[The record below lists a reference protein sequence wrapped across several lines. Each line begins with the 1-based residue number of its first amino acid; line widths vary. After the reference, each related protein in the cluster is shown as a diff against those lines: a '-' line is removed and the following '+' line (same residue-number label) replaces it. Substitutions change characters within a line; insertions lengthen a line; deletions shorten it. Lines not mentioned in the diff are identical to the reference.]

1 MKLTNHEWMRA
12 GVWMGLLL
20 LVVCLMEM
28 DREAHAQAISTTT
41 VQGTVYLANGQPGTG
56 TLVVSWPSFTT
67 ASGQWVAA
75 DSTTVA
81 IAPDGFVSVNLAP
94 NQGAT
99 PAGQY
104 YTAVFYLSDGTTNT
118 GYWVVP
124 AVAEAALGQV
134 QAQLMPSAQA
144 VQAVS
149 KAYVD
154 QAIAGVT
161 ESLLT
166 ASGGTLS
173 GPLTLSGDP
182 TQPLQAADKHYV
194 DETFG
199 LAAPLTGAAFSGAV
213 SAPSLSAKNSASIG
227 PRYDVTQYGAVGNG
241 STDDTAAI
249 QAAFNACYNGGVA
262 PYGGVVEFPGNKTY
276 VVSST
281 INAHNSCQVEGVVGN
296 YTVANAPPKLA
307 WKGAAAGTVST
318 ITAYSIASGVATFT
332 AANSLTVGQYVDIE
346 GLATGTTLNRLIAP
360 VATASSSQFTVTV
373 PYPVANAGTTSDS
386 GTATTANVMLAFD
399 SNARYEQS
407 VSNMELV
414 LASGAAANALQV
426 GIYYATRVDT
436 GTRIINTWSQSAT
449 MYGYY
454 FADGG
459 INAEFDKGWRCD
471 QVGIACIY
479 WRVSGGDS
487 FGIANGTVDNGQSGG
502 TMTASG
508 SAVVLDNASCAAD
521 SGVHFTARNFHMEVN
536 STIISGKGVFTMYD
550 CPSTDGIQDFWLD
563 FENLWV
569 SSAASTTAGFNF
581 TSFAMLPANDNAL
594 NLTIANAWLPSG
606 TSPNTT
612 TRWVGLPELLR
623 NDMYGT
629 DGEVSLLSYAPSTN
643 SNGSSSATKTP
654 ISLIGDAEVSQLWQ
668 HKVQASAFLFS
679 DTAFGALPNGT
690 TLYAGQ
696 IIAPPTYWVGTAGK
710 RYAINVVSQT
720 GTTGTLNGGA
730 TTCTGTTG
738 GVLTCNS
745 ATDLSVGQ
753 RFRIGT
759 DTNKTITLIDATNPS
774 AVLVYTGWLSQN
786 YATATAL
793 SFSAPVLGLEVHTPT
808 KSATI
813 PTALAWSQGDT
824 LQNSGATANGIAAW
838 VNVAAGT
845 PGTWAGIPLGNAN
858 GLLNLSQIFG
868 TSSTSPVC
876 PNGTGGTLTTVG
888 CATGSSGVSSIN
900 SNTGAFTF
908 SGAGVSCTGTTCT
921 FTGGTG
927 SGTVQSGTAYSP
939 AYYPSGGGAVVAGVT
954 PFTGLAWYTT
964 SAAPAQANAAQIVGA
979 IGSTAVTNATNAAN
993 LSNGAVGSLPYQS
1006 AAGAT
1011 AFLASPTTSGHTFVP
1026 AWQPSGSALVPV
1038 VVDVNTL
1045 TVNAAATAGNF
1056 TTPVTGP
1063 VMGNGASAPSAA
1075 TAVNLSAPVNCIAA
1089 SGSGTAYTCST
1100 SPTMNPGNGTRIQ
1113 FNADVANTGSASL
1126 AVNGTSGSIRKWGAH
1141 HATLDANDLSAG
1153 EWISI
1158 TYDGTYWQL
1167 DGQLGNANA
1176 TQVNGAAP
1184 PASAALLG
1192 TNGSGQ
1198 LVSATRSWSCQP
1210 GGIGDGL
1217 NAITAG
1223 TYLMAE
1229 CRNTTGK
1236 TVTLTAPNC
1245 YSNNSGSSTL
1255 AVADYN
1261 SSGTLVGTVAAA
1273 FTCSTVWAAG
1283 TLGSQTTMAPGDY
1296 LQFTLVADG
1305 TTKTTSYDVEGTY

>member
-67 ASGQWVAA
+67 ASGQLVAA

-124 AVAEAALGQV
+124 AVAEATLGQV

-154 QAIAGVT
+154 QAIASVS

-194 DETFG
+194 DETFSQ
-199 LAAPLTGAAFSGAV
+199 AAPLTGAAFTGPV
-213 SAPSLSAKNSASIG
+213 SAPSVSAKNSASIG

-241 STDDTAAI
+241 STDDTAAV
-249 QAAFNACYNGGVA
+249 QAAFNACYNGGVT

-296 YTVANAPPKLA
+296 YTVANAPPKLL
-307 WKGAAAGTVST
+307 WGGAAAGTVST
-318 ITAYSIASGVATFT
+318 ITAFSIASGVGTFT
-332 AANSLTVGQYVDIE
+332 ASNSLTAGQFVDIE
-346 GLATGTTLNRLIAP
+346 GLATGFYLNRAI
-360 VATASSSQFTVTV
+360 VQVTTASSTQFTAVV
-373 PYPVANAGTTSDS
+373 PWSTNVSSTSDS

-399 SNARYEQS
+399 SNARYQQS
-407 VSNMELV
+407 ISNIMLLPV
-414 LASGAAANALQV
+414 APLSSKTLQV
-426 GIYYATRVDT
+426 GAYFASRVDT
-436 GTRIINTWSQSAT
+436 GTHVLNVEADNAS
-449 MYGYY
+449 MYGFY
-454 FADGG
+454 FLGGG
-459 INAEFDKGWRCD
+459 INVDFDKGWRCD
-471 QVGIACIY
+471 GVGIACIY
-479 WRVSGGDS
+479 WRVTGIDNLR
-487 FGIANGTVDNGQSGG
+487 IANGTVDNNSGAQ
-502 TMTASG
+502 TTASG
-508 SAVVLDNASCAAD
+508 GALMLDDGACHAND
-521 SGVHFTARNFHMEVN
+521 SMLLSSSHMDFEVN
-536 STIISGKGVFTMYD
+536 STITSGLGVYTFYN
-550 CPSTDGIQDFWLD
+550 CPSNTNIETFFVSLD
-563 FENLWV
+563 ANKVGGAGWY
-569 SSAASTTAGFNF
+569 TAGFNF
-581 TSFAMLPANDNAL
+581 PTLVMSPPNDAAL
-594 NLTIANAWLPSG
+594 GLTIINGELESG
-606 TSPNTT
+606 SGPNTSP
-612 TRWVGLPELLR
+612 RWVGLTQLSRDDP
-623 NDMYGT
+623 YGYT
-629 DGEVSLLSYAPSTN
+629 GRIPLLSYSPSMK
-643 SNGSSSATKTP
+643 SAGASATNYTP
-654 ISLIGDAEVSQLWQ
+654 SSLIGDVQISQLWQ
-668 HKVQASAFLFS
+668 HKVQASTFLFS
-679 DTAFGALPNGT
+679 DTAFAALPNGT

-710 RYAINVVSQT
+710 RYAINVVSQS
-720 GTTGTLNGGA
+720 GTTGTPNSGS

-745 ATDLSVGQ
+745 ATDLTVGQ
-753 RFRIGT
+753 RFAIGT
-759 DTNKTITLIDATNPS
+759 DTNKTITEIDATNPS

-786 YATATAL
+786 YTTATAL
-793 SFSAPVLGLEVHTPT
+793 SFSAPVLGLEVQMPT
-808 KSATI
+808 KSAAI

-824 LQNSGATANGIAAW
+824 LQNSGAVANGIAGW

-845 PGTWAGIPLGNAN
+845 PGTWAGIPLGNAS

-888 CATGSSGVSSIN
+888 CATGSSGVASIN
-900 SNTGAFTF
+900 STTGAFTF
-908 SGAGVSCTGTTCT
+908 TGAGVSCTTTTCT

-939 AYYPSGGGAVVAGVT
+939 TYYPSGGGAVVAGVT

-964 SAAPAQANAAQIVGA
+964 SAAPAQATAAQIVGA

-993 LSNGAVGSLPYQS
+993 LSNGAVGSVPYQS
-1006 AAGAT
+1006 GVGAT
-1011 AFLASPTTSGHTFVP
+1011 AFTASPTTSGHTFVH
-1026 AWQPSGSALVPV
+1026 AWQPSGSAIAPTA
-1038 VVDVNTL
+1038 VDANSLNV
-1045 TVNAAATAGNF
+1045 ATAANF
-1056 TTPVTGP
+1056 TTPITGP

-1075 TAVNLSAPVNCIAA
+1075 TSHNHSAIANCVAA

-1100 SPTMNPGNGTRIQ
+1100 APTFTPASGDHIQ
-1113 FNADVANTGSASL
+1113 FKADVANTGAATL
-1126 AVNGTSGSIRKWGAH
+1126 AVNGATAASIYKWGNSSA
-1141 HATLDANDLSAG
+1141 LVANDLLAG
-1153 EWISI
+1153 HWISA
-1158 TYDGTYWQL
+1158 TYDGSHWQL
-1167 DGQLGNANA
+1167 EGQLGNSTA
-1176 TQVNGAAP
+1176 TALSA
-1184 PASAALLG
+1184 ASALPAG
-1192 TNGSGQ
+1192 TT
-1198 LVSATRSWSCQP
+1198 ATTQ
-1210 GGIGDGL
+1210 
-1217 NAITAG
+1217 TAG
-1223 TYLMAE
+1223 DNSTKLATTAYVATAVTYPVA
-1229 CRNTTGK
+1229 NTTF
-1236 TVTLTAPNC
+1236 TTSTA
-1245 YSNNSGSSTL
+1245 S
-1255 AVADYN
+1255 
-1261 SSGTLVGTVAAA
+1261 VAAN
-1273 FTCSTVWAAG
+1273 TCNSTVQIAMTG
-1283 TLGSQTTMAPGDY
+1283 
-1296 LQFTLVADG
+1296 V
-1305 TTKTTSYDVEGTY
+1305 TTSMVFLITPSADTSAATGWGGTGGLVLDVWPTAGYANIKICNQTAASITPTAVTFNVGAR